1 MSDIE
6 KVLTQLGDPEFRE
19 KMRKNSDEALKG
31 YQLSDMERILLKEMA
46 KGYATDLQQAKI
58 PGRLSASLKEWGAM
72 LVSVLLLSVL
82 VWVLIQTYGQIASLP
97 QSVKIGDTTQ
107 VVDMF
112 ARAKDLLSVLFP
124 LFAAVV
130 TFWLGVTVEGKRAD
144 DNKET
149 ADKESED
156 RASAEERERTTKANA
171 ATMIGELKGHV
182 TALHDVQQ
190 RQGVALNAT
199 SLDSLI
205 QTLAKWEGR
214 IKS

>member
-1 MSDIE
+1 
-6 KVLTQLGDPEFRE
+6 
-19 KMRKNSDEALKG
+19 
-31 YQLSDMERILLKEMA
+31 
-46 KGYATDLQQAKI
+46 
-58 PGRLSASLKEWGAM
+58 
-72 LVSVLLLSVL
+72 
-82 VWVLIQTYGQIASLP
+82 
-97 QSVKIGDTTQ
+97 
-107 VVDMF
+107 
-112 ARAKDLLSVLFP
+112 LFP